1 MSQTR
6 IGITPRDDRSRQ
18 CIDAAASQGTP
29 GTAVHDHKPERGQKS
44 LLSQVLLVKISELL
58 GGQNS
63 TQTTVFGGMWNSYAP
78 AKHPVFCCKFLMSV
92 RVHVHMGTGKE

>member
-29 GTAVHDHKPERGQKS
+29 GTAVHDHKPERGQERFS
-44 LLSQVLLVKISELL
+44 AAGFI
-58 GGQNS
+58 GS
-63 TQTTVFGGMWNSYAP
+63 TA
-78 AKHPVFCCKFLMSV
+78 LM
-92 RVHVHMGTGKE
+92 TF